1 MSTRCQIAIEGS
13 PVYVYKHSDGY
24 PAGVLPVLLPF
35 RDRFYEGRGYD
46 PEYFLARLLMAFGVE
61 ERTDAAHTL
70 ANPDPSDPY
79 YKYAA
84 SHARKVM
91 EGKEVLSY
99 GIDTV
104 IHGDIEFFYWV
115 GKDGTVRV
123 HARGY
128 GDSDRHP
135 KHWPVSATYQ
145 RGELFKEKQPGPIP
159 KLSEVRAGDQ
169 VRWDGDRANPP
180 HTYTVTSVH
189 DGWIGLKNATHATTV
204 PAPQLTSPRWHIL
217 PRES

>member
-46 PEYFLARLLMAFGVE
+46 PEYFLARLLMAFGIE
-61 ERTDAAHTL
+61 EHTDAAHTL

-84 SHARKVM
+84 NHARKVM

-104 IHGDIEFFYWV
+104 IHGDIEFFYMV
-115 GKDGTVRV
+115 GSDGTVRV
-123 HARGY
+123 HKRGY
-128 GDSDRHP
+128 DDGNRHP
-135 KHWPVSATYQ
+135 KTWDTAGTYR
-145 RGELFKEKQPGPIP
+145 RGELFEERKPGPIP
-159 KLSEVRAGDQ
+159 KASELRTGDR
-169 VRWDGDRANPP
+169 VRWDGDMANPP
-180 HTYTVTSVH
+180 HAYVVTSVH
-189 DGWIGLKNATHATTV
+189 DGWIGLKDTEHATTIPLALV
-204 PAPQLTSPRWHIL
+204 ESPRWHIL